1 MRGGGTRCLRA
12 APKTRVG
19 ASIPARATLTIVE
32 ICLRLWVAQRFSA
45 ATNQS
50 QEKGGFSRRGGSQH
64 YAGTSFLSDSLRTLP
79 TTNLIS
85 S

>member
-1 MRGGGTRCLRA
+1 
-12 APKTRVG
+12 
-19 ASIPARATLTIVE
+19 
-32 ICLRLWVAQRFSA
+32 VAQRFSA